1 MDATNLDTKKKKQKK
16 QKKQQKYILINVSEV
31 QVWPCNTE
39 AFKIIISF

>member
-1 MDATNLDTKKKKQKK
+1 MDATNLDKKKKAK
-16 QKKQQKYILINVSEV
+16 QKYTLINVSEV